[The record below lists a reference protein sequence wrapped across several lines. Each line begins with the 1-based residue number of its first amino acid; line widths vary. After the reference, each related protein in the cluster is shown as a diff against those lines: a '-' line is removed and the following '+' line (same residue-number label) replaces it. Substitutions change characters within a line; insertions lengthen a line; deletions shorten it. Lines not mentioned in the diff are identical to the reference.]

1 MLSYAEDIL
10 LLALDEETGTI
21 KPLPTQAMRYALAGA
36 LLVELALAGRI
47 DTDLDALKLVNA
59 APTGDP
65 LLDDLLRRL
74 GDADQELSTMDWLN
88 QLVFEPPDLQDR
100 VLERLVDKGILRIED
115 KRILWVFAVRRY
127 PLLDDREIREV
138 RARLRD
144 LIDSDAIPDPE
155 DAVLIALTPRR
166 LGVSTG

>member
-1 MLSYAEDIL
+1 
-10 LLALDEETGTI
+10 
-21 KPLPTQAMRYALAGA
+21 
-36 LLVELALAGRI
+36 
-47 DTDLDALKLVNA
+47 
-59 APTGDP
+59 
-65 LLDDLLRRL
+65 
-74 GDADQELSTMDWLN
+74 
-88 QLVFEPPDLQDR
+88 